1 MDNTENIQLFS
12 SDTND
17 VALPT
22 MELQDNTELIS
33 DDIGDAILDETI
45 KVLRI
50 PEETYIPEVN
60 YVLDLSELDFI
71 TISQRSAI
79 KAMLSSN
86 GDVPM
91 YFYTSTGLTYFGSG
105 DKYKLDMIIPCIKQ
119 DIFIEGN
126 LHIYKDVKPGK
137 PLQEVVGRDITKWRL
152 NL

>member
-1 MDNTENIQLFS
+1 MDSTDNLKLFNS
-12 SDTND
+12 EATDIAMPSLIEAD
-17 VALPT
+17 
-22 MELQDNTELIS
+22 ESLIS
-33 DDIGDAILDETI
+33 QDVQEAIADETV

-50 PEETYIPEVN
+50 PEETHIPEVN

-91 YFYTSTGLTYFGSG
+91 YFYTPTGLTYFGSG

>member
-1 MDNTENIQLFS
+1 MDSTDNLKLFNS
-12 SDTND
+12 EATD
-17 VALPT
+17 VAMPSLIDT
-22 MELQDNTELIS
+22 DESLIS
-33 DDIGDAILDETI
+33 QDVQEAIADETV

-50 PEETYIPEVN
+50 PEETHIPEVN

-126 LHIYKDVKPGK
+126 LHIYKDVRPGK
-137 PLQEVVGRDITKWRL
+137 PLQEVIGRDITKWRL

>member
-1 MDNTENIQLFS
+1 MDSTDNLKLFNS
-12 SDTND
+12 EATDIAMPSLIDTD
-17 VALPT
+17 
-22 MELQDNTELIS
+22 ESLIS
-33 DDIGDAILDETI
+33 QDVQEAIADETV

-50 PEETYIPEVN
+50 PEETHIPEVN

-91 YFYTSTGLTYFGSG
+91 YFYTPTGLTYFGSG